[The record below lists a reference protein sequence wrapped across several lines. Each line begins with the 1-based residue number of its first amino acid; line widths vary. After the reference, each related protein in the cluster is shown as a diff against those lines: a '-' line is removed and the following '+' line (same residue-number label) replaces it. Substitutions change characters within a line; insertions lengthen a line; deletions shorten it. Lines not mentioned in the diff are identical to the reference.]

1 MRLLIIGAPG
11 SGKGTQAARISE
23 KLGVPAIS
31 TGDIF
36 RENVKILTPLGQ
48 KAKTFMDIGDFVP
61 DAITNEMVRDRLR
74 EKDAEQG
81 FLLDG
86 YPRTMAQVD
95 YLDGILNADELG
107 ISAVLQLVVP
117 DAELVSRLLARAT
130 ESGRTDDT
138 EQVIKHR
145 LELYHQQTERVVSRY
160 SERGI
165 LVKANGTGPIS
176 DVLERALQAITVASA
191 RAVARVAD

>member
-36 RENVKILTPLGQ
+36 RENVKNLTPLGQ
-48 KAKTFMDIGDFVP
+48 KAKTFMDSGDFVP

-165 LVKANGTGPIS
+165 LVKANGTGPVS

-191 RAVARVAD
+191 PRSGARG

>member
-36 RENVKILTPLGQ
+36 RENVKNLTPLGQ
-48 KAKTFMDIGDFVP
+48 KAKTFMDSGGFVP

-165 LVKANGTGPIS
+165 LVKTNGTGPIT
-176 DVLERALQAITVASA
+176 DVLERALQAITIAST

>member
-36 RENVKILTPLGQ
+36 RENVKNLTPLGQ
-48 KAKTFMDIGDFVP
+48 KAKTFMDSGDFVP

-165 LVKANGTGPIS
+165 LVKANGTGSIS
-176 DVLERALQAITVASA
+176 GVLERALQAITVASA
-191 RAVARVAD
+191 PRSGARG

>member
-11 SGKGTQAARISE
+11 SGKGTQAALISE

-36 RENVKILTPLGQ
+36 RENVRNLTQLGQ
-48 KAKTFMDIGDFVP
+48 EAKNFMDSGDFVP
-61 DAITNEMVRDRLR
+61 DAITNEMVRDRLHER
-74 EKDAEQG
+74 DAEQG

-86 YPRTMAQVD
+86 YPRTVAQAD
-95 YLDGILNADELG
+95 YLDGILSAEKPG

-117 DAELVSRLLARAT
+117 DGELVSRLLARAV

-145 LELYHQQTERVVSRY
+145 LELYHRQTEPVVSRY

-165 LVKANGTGPIS
+165 LARANGTGSIS
-176 DVLERALQAITVASA
+176 DVLERALHAITAASSGTPSM
-191 RAVARVAD
+191 V

>member
-36 RENVKILTPLGQ
+36 RENVKNLTPLGQ
-48 KAKTFMDIGDFVP
+48 KAKTFMDSGDFVP

-165 LVKANGTGPIS
+165 LVKTNGTGPIT

-191 RAVARVAD
+191 PRSGARG

>member
-36 RENVKILTPLGQ
+36 RENVKNLTPLGQ
-48 KAKTFMDIGDFVP
+48 KAKTFMDSGDFVP

-176 DVLERALQAITVASA
+176 DVLESALQAITIASA
-191 RAVARVAD
+191 PCSGARG

>member
-36 RENVKILTPLGQ
+36 RENVKNLTPLGQ
-48 KAKTFMDIGDFVP
+48 KAKTFMDSGDFVP
-61 DAITNEMVRDRLR
+61 DAITNEMVQDRLR

-191 RAVARVAD
+191 PCSSARG

>member
-36 RENVKILTPLGQ
+36 RENVKNLTPLGQ
-48 KAKTFMDIGDFVP
+48 KAKTFMDSGDFVP
-61 DAITNEMVRDRLR
+61 DAITNEMVQDRLR

-117 DAELVSRLLARAT
+117 DAELVSRLLTRAT

-191 RAVARVAD
+191 PGSSARG

>member
-1 MRLLIIGAPG
+1 MKLLIIGAPG

-36 RENVKILTPLGQ
+36 RENVKNLTPLGQ
-48 KAKTFMDIGDFVP
+48 KAKTFMDSGDFVP

-145 LELYHQQTERVVSRY
+145 LELYHQQTERVVSR
-160 SERGI
+160 
-165 LVKANGTGPIS
+165 
-176 DVLERALQAITVASA
+176 
-191 RAVARVAD
+191 

>member
-36 RENVKILTPLGQ
+36 RENVKNLTPLGQ
-48 KAKTFMDIGDFVP
+48 KAKTFMDCGDFVP

-95 YLDGILNADELG
+95 YLDGILNADDLG

-145 LELYHQQTERVVSRY
+145 LELYHEQTERVVSRY

-176 DVLERALQAITVASA
+176 DVLECALQAITVASA

>member
-11 SGKGTQAARISE
+11 SGKGTQAALISE

-36 RENVKILTPLGQ
+36 RENVRNLTPLGQ
-48 KAKTFMDIGDFVP
+48 KAKSFMDSGDFVP
-61 DAITNEMVRDRLR
+61 DAVTNQMVRDRLR
-74 EKDAEQG
+74 DEDAEQG

-86 YPRTMAQVD
+86 YPRTVAQAD
-95 YLDGILNADELG
+95 YLDGILKADNLE

-117 DAELVSRLLARAT
+117 DDELVSRLLARAA

-145 LELYHQQTERVVSRY
+145 LELYHEQTERVVLRY
-160 SERGI
+160 SEAGI
-165 LVKANGTGPIS
+165 LVKADGTGSIS
-176 DVLERALQAITVASA
+176 GVLERSLHAITAASSGTPA
-191 RAVARVAD
+191 KV

>member
-36 RENVKILTPLGQ
+36 RENVKNLTPLGQ
-48 KAKTFMDIGDFVP
+48 KAKTFMDSGDFVP

-165 LVKANGTGPIS
+165 LVKTNGTGPIT
-176 DVLERALQAITVASA
+176 DVLERALQAITIAST

>member
-36 RENVKILTPLGQ
+36 RENVKNLTPLGQ
-48 KAKTFMDIGDFVP
+48 KAKTFMDSGDFVP

-165 LVKANGTGPIS
+165 LVKANGTGPVS

-191 RAVARVAD
+191 PGSSARG